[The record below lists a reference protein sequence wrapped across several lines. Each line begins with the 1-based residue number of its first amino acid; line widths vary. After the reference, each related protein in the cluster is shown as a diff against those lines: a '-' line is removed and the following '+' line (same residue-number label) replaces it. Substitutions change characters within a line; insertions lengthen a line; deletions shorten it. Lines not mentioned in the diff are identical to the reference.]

1 MVTFSTGLSAA
12 EFAKQKQSYLLTL
25 CGVVLRE
32 QGGVGTFSC
41 EEWRA
46 DGVKEENGIMAVYG
60 RNVGGA
66 VSMGPGSGRLD
77 ALLEGDRDTALSAAL
92 LWKAGLDFL
101 RDKMLFESISA
112 APCAAFVGLAER
124 TLFFPPRD
132 LVRIAVE
139 SEGGTAWLSGA
150 KRWMHPDKRGADA
163 VDWTFA
169 ACLYR
174 VFAGVAPFSVAPPDD
189 APKPKKAPHTGHRTD
204 HRSDIHTIEDALSGD
219 LREGV
224 LVPAALAAPGLREDI
239 ARFIDT
245 HIARNA
251 PGTKLAVM
259 PSCPRID
266 NDYAKNITPVPPESL
281 AAVAARREEIEQ
293 QNRKR
298 IGRKRF
304 LVRNKTL
311 IKGVAA
317 GVVIAGLVIGSFVQ
331 AQLERWSTK
340 GLTPAQ
346 VVEQYYGAFGNL
358 DHETMSACAGKDAG
372 KADIEMVANLF
383 VIAKMR
389 EAYEQKRTVI
399 NAQDWD
405 GTAPPPDTTVFGVV
419 DLAVDWPGGGETGD
433 TEGDVTAKARYGLV
447 VPQSFVDGSENGG
460 PVRVSREDALRLQW
474 RKNRWRIAGIERR
487 DNR

>member
-1 MVTFSTGLSAA
+1 MVTFPTGLSAA

-32 QGGVGTFSC
+32 QGGAGVFSC

-77 ALLEGDRDTALSAAL
+77 ALLEGDRDTALSAVL

-112 APCAAFVGLAER
+112 APCAVFVGLAER

-132 LVRIAVE
+132 LARIAVE

-150 KRWMHPDKRGADA
+150 KRWTHPDKRDAEA

-219 LREGV
+219 LRESV
-224 LVPAALAAPGLREDI
+224 LVPAALAAPGLSEDI

-245 HIARNA
+245 HIARKHGQET
-251 PGTKLAVM
+251 PHSVL
-259 PSCPRID
+259 PPPFID
-266 NDYAKNITPVPPESL
+266 NDYAKNITPVPHETL
-281 AAVAARREEIEQ
+281 AAVAARREGIEQ

-389 EAYEQKRTVI
+389 EAYEQKRTVL
-399 NAQDWD
+399 NANEWD
-405 GTAPPPDTTVFGVV
+405 GTALPPDTTVFGVV
-419 DLAVDWPGGGETGD
+419 DLAVDWPGGGETGGA
-433 TEGDVTAKARYGLV
+433 EGEVTAKARYGLV

-460 PVRVSREDALRLQW
+460 PVRVSREDVLRLQQLN
-474 RKNRWRIAGIERR
+474 NRWRIVGIERR
-487 DNR
+487 